1 MTSLTA
7 NTSTAETQVKNSSR
21 RTFLKA
27 TAMGSSGLMM
37 TIALPGCATLKNGGM
52 TQVGDSE
59 QWDSNAWLRIDSD
72 NSIHFVLDRVEMGQ
86 GTYTGMTTLLAEELE
101 VDPAKVDVSFAG
113 VDSVYRNT
121 IYGLQITGGST
132 SVASSWQII
141 REAGAAT
148 RIMLIK
154 AAANTWGIKES
165 DCVAENGAVINNAA
179 GDKNKGKQITFGQL
193 AAIAATYSVP
203 SDIPL
208 KNKAD
213 FKVIGKY
220 NKRLDALKKSTGTA
234 DYGIDTDLP
243 GMKYAVFTRAPR
255 WDSQIRDFDA
265 SKIENMPGIEHVFA
279 VNKPSAVGIA
289 IVAKSYWQARK
300 AQKLLTVE
308 WAESELTQVND
319 ASIFAQY
326 KKDLADD
333 SGKNVRSEGDIESA
347 LENAAQT
354 ITAEF
359 EMPFLAHATLEPQN
373 CTAWAKEDGL
383 EIWAPTQSADMAQVA
398 AAKAS
403 RYSLSNIKINT
414 TFIGGGFGRR
424 INQDFVAEA
433 AAIADHIQQ
442 PIKLIWSREEDTQRD
457 WYRPSSYHKLSAS
470 VDNDGQ
476 ITGWNHQM
484 AGSGV
489 FDYFVGD
496 AAPAQYPFMPKFMF
510 GMLESAGKL
519 GEGIIA
525 PADGSIFEGAEAIPY
540 DFANINVDYK
550 KSDSGILVGNWRS
563 VGYSHNGFIVETF
576 IEKLAQLPQV
586 KAKKDSYQF
595 RYDLLN
601 KHPRAQAVLEKAA
614 KEANWGSPL
623 PGCTQGISIH
633 KSFGTWVAEIA
644 DIEIDRSANAANQI
658 KVKRVVCVVD
668 CGQVVNP
675 DTVVAQMEGGIIFAL
690 TAALYGEIT
699 IKDGIPQQTNFH
711 DYQLLRMNEAP
722 QIDVHIIES
731 DEKPTGVGEPGV
743 PPLASA
749 VANAITAKTGQFFN
763 KLPLKLDA

>member
-1 MTSLTA
+1 MTSLSNMPEK
-7 NTSTAETQVKNSSR
+7 NTLNPSR

-27 TAMGSSGLMM
+27 SAMGGGLMM
-37 TIALPGCATLKNGGM
+37 TIALPGCATLKNGGL
-52 TQVGDSE
+52 TQAGDTE
-59 QWDSNAWLRIDSD
+59 QWDANAWLRIDSD

-86 GTYTGMTTLLAEELE
+86 NTYTGMATLVAEELE
-101 VDPAKVDVSFAG
+101 VDPETINVSFAAA
-113 VDSVYRNT
+113 DSAYRNT
-121 IYGLQITGGST
+121 VYGLQITGGST
-132 SVASSWQII
+132 SIVSSWQIV

-148 RIMLIK
+148 RMMLIK
-154 AAANTWGIKES
+154 AAADTWGIAAS
-165 DCVAENGAVINNAA
+165 DCIANSGMVINQAA
-179 GDKNKGKQITFGQL
+179 GHVQSGQQISFGDL
-193 AAIAATYSVP
+193 AVIAATYSVP

-208 KNKAD
+208 KDKAD
-213 FKVIGKY
+213 FKLIGKY
-220 NKRLDALKKSTGTA
+220 NKRLDAAKKSTGSA
-234 DYGIDTDLP
+234 GYGIDTELP

-255 WDSQIRDFDA
+255 WDSELISFDA
-265 SKIENMPGIEHVFA
+265 SKIENLPGIEQVFA
-279 VNKPSAVGIA
+279 VNKPSAIGVA
-289 IVAKSYWQARK
+289 IVAKSYWQAKK
-300 AQKLLTVE
+300 AQTLLTVE
-308 WAESELTQVND
+308 WGDSELTNVDN

-326 KKDLADD
+326 EKDLAED
-333 SGKNVRSEGDIESA
+333 SGKNVRSEGDTQAA
-347 LENAAQT
+347 LANAAQT
-354 ITAEF
+354 VTTEYK
-359 EMPFLAHATLEPQN
+359 MPFLAHATLEPQN

-383 EIWAPTQSADMAQVA
+383 EIWAPTQSPDMAQVA

-403 RYSLSNIKINT
+403 RYSLSDIKVNT

-433 AAIADHIQQ
+433 AAIADHAQQ

-457 WYRPSSYHKLSAS
+457 WYRPSSLHKLSAA
-470 VDNDGQ
+470 VDDAGK
-476 ITGWNHQM
+476 ITAWNHQM

-525 PADGSIFEGAEAIPY
+525 PADGSIFEGANEIPY

-563 VGYSHNGFIVETF
+563 VGHSHTGFIVETF

-586 KAKKDSYQF
+586 KVQQDSYQF
-595 RYDLLN
+595 RYDLLSR
-601 KHPRAQAVLEKAA
+601 HPRAQAVLKKAA
-614 KEANWGSPL
+614 EKANWGTPL

-633 KSFGTWVAEIA
+633 KSFGTWVAQIA
-644 DIEIDRSANAANQI
+644 DVEINPAANANNQI

-690 TAALYGEIT
+690 SAALYGNVT

-711 DYQLLRMNEAP
+711 DYPLLRINQAP
-722 QIDVHIIES
+722 SIDVHIMNSTEQ
-731 DEKPTGVGEPGV
+731 PTGVGEPGV
-743 PPLASA
+743 PPLAAA
-749 VANAITAKTGQFFN
+749 VANAITAKTGQLFDS
-763 KLPLKLDA
+763 LPLTLG

>member
-1 MTSLTA
+1 MTSLISDTA
-7 NTSTAETQVKNSSR
+7 NKLKQSR
-21 RTFLKA
+21 RSFLKA
-27 TAMGSSGLMM
+27 TAMGSGGLMM
-37 TIALPGCATLKNGGM
+37 SIALPACSTLKNGGM
-52 TQVGDSE
+52 KHVGDNE

-72 NSIHFVLDRVEMGQ
+72 NTIHFVLDRVEMGQ
-86 GTYTGMTTLLAEELE
+86 GTYTGMTSLLAEELE
-101 VDPAKVDVSFAG
+101 VDPAKVQVSFAG
-113 VDSVYRNT
+113 VDSIYRNT
-121 IYGLQITGGST
+121 IYGIQITGGST
-132 SVASSWQII
+132 SVASSWQIV

-154 AAANTWGIKES
+154 AAANTWGIRE
-165 DCVAENGAVINNAA
+165 DECLAENGAVINKAS
-179 GDKNKGKQITFGQL
+179 GDKNNGQQITFGQL
-193 AAIAATYSVP
+193 AAIAVTYSVP
-203 SDIPL
+203 NDIPL
-208 KNKAD
+208 KDKAD

-220 NKRLDALKKSTGTA
+220 NKRLDAIKKATGTA

-243 GMKYAVFTRAPR
+243 GMKYAVFTRAGR
-255 WDSQIRDFDA
+255 WDSQIKNFDA
-265 SKIENMPGIEHVFA
+265 SQIETMPGVEYVFA
-279 VNKPSAVGIA
+279 VHKPSAIGIA
-289 IVAKSYWQARK
+289 IVAKTYWQARK
-300 AQKLLTVE
+300 AQQALQVE
-308 WAESELTQVND
+308 WHESELNNVDD

-326 KKDLADD
+326 KKDLAED
-333 SGKNVRSEGDIESA
+333 SGKNVRSEGDIEQA
-347 LENAAQT
+347 LDNAAHT
-354 ITAEF
+354 ISAEY
-359 EMPFLAHATLEPQN
+359 EMPFLAHSTLEPQN

-383 EIWAPTQSADMAQVA
+383 EIWAPTQSPDMAQVA
-398 AAKAS
+398 AAKATN
-403 RYSLSNIKINT
+403 YSLSDIKINT

-433 AAIADHIQQ
+433 AAISEQVKQ

-470 VDNDGQ
+470 VDKNGQ
-476 ITGWNHQM
+476 VSGWNHQM

-510 GMLESAGKL
+510 GMLEGAGKM

-525 PADGSIFEGAEAIPY
+525 PADASIFEGADAIPY
-540 DFANINVDYK
+540 EFANINVDYK

-576 IEKLAQLPQV
+576 IEQLARSEKV
-586 KAKKDSYQF
+586 KAQKDSYQF

-601 KHPRAQAVLEKAA
+601 KHPRAQAVLKLAA
-614 KEANWGSPL
+614 DKANWGSPL
-623 PGCTQGISIH
+623 ADCTQGISIH
-633 KSFGTWVAEIA
+633 KSFGTWVAEVA
-644 DIEIDRSANAANQI
+644 DVALVNNQI

-675 DTVVAQMEGGIIFAL
+675 DVVKAQMEGGIIFAL
-690 TAALYGEIT
+690 TAALYGEIN
-699 IKDGIPQQTNFH
+699 IKQGIPQQTNFH
-711 DYQLLRMNEAP
+711 DYQLLRINESP
-722 QIDVHIIES
+722 DIDVHIIDS

-749 VANAITAKTGQFFN
+749 VANALTAKTGQYFY

>member
-1 MTSLTA
+1 MTTLTSSSASSL
-7 NTSTAETQVKNSSR
+7 NPSR
-21 RTFLKA
+21 RNFLKA
-27 TAMGSSGLMM
+27 SAMGSGGLIIS
-37 TIALPGCATLKNGGM
+37 IALPSCASFKNGGM
-52 TQVGDSE
+52 SQAGDIE
-59 QWDSNAWLRIDSD
+59 QWNSNAWLRIDSD

-86 GTYTGMTTLLAEELE
+86 GTYTGMTSLLCEELE
-101 VDPAKVDVSFAG
+101 VDPEKVNVSFAG

-121 IYGLQITGGST
+121 IYGIQITGGST
-132 SVASSWQII
+132 SIASSWQIV

-148 RIMLIK
+148 RMMLIK
-154 AAANTWGIKES
+154 AAANTWDIHEQ
-165 DCVAENGAVINNAA
+165 DCIAENGVVINKATGN
-179 GDKNKGKQITFGQL
+179 KNNGHQITFGQL

-208 KNKAD
+208 KDKAD
-213 FKVIGKY
+213 FKIIGKY
-220 NKRLDALKKSTGTA
+220 NKRLDAIKKATGTA

-255 WDSQIRDFDA
+255 WDSQIKHFDA
-265 SKIENMPGIEHVFA
+265 SKIENMPGIEQVFA
-279 VNKPSAVGIA
+279 VHKPSAIGVA
-289 IVAKSYWQARK
+289 IVAKTYWQARK
-300 AQKLLTVE
+300 AQQALHVE
-308 WAESELTQVND
+308 WHESELTQVSD

-326 KKDLADD
+326 KKDLAND
-333 SGKNVRSEGDIESA
+333 SGKNVRSEGNIDQA
-347 LENAAQT
+347 LENAEQT
-354 ITAEF
+354 ISAEY
-359 EMPFLAHATLEPQN
+359 EMPFLAHSTLEPQN
-373 CTAWAKEDGL
+373 CVAWAKEDSL
-383 EIWAPTQSADMAQVA
+383 EIWAPTQSPDMAQVA
-398 AAKAS
+398 AAKATD
-403 RYSLSNIKINT
+403 YSLSDIKVNT
-414 TFIGGGFGRR
+414 TFLGGGFGRR

-433 AAIADHIQQ
+433 AAISEISKQ

-470 VDNDGQ
+470 INKAGE
-476 ITGWNHQM
+476 ISGWNHQM

-496 AAPAQYPFMPKFMF
+496 AAPAQYPFLPKFMF
-510 GMLESAGKL
+510 GMLESAGKM

-525 PADGSIFEGAEAIPY
+525 PADGSIFEGADAIPY

-576 IEKLAQLPQV
+576 IEQLAQLPLM
-586 KAKKDSYQF
+586 KAQKDSYQF

-601 KHPRAQAVLEKAA
+601 KHPRAQAVLKLAA
-614 KEANWGSPL
+614 DKANWGSPL

-633 KSFGTWVAEIA
+633 KSFGTWVAEVA
-644 DIEIDRSANAANQI
+644 DVIVENNQI
-658 KVKRVVCVVD
+658 KVKRVVCAVD

-690 TAALYGEIT
+690 TAALYGEIN
-699 IKDGIPQQTNFH
+699 IKEGIPQQTNFH

-722 QIDVHIIES
+722 IIDVHIVDS
-731 DEKPTGVGEPGV
+731 DENPTGVGEPGV

-749 VANAITAKTGQFFN
+749 VANAITAKTGQYFN

>member
-1 MTSLTA
+1 MTSLIT
-7 NTSTAETQVKNSSR
+7 NTTNATKTSKPNNSR
-21 RTFLKA
+21 RSFLKA
-27 TAMGSSGLMM
+27 TAMGSGGLMM
-37 TIALPGCATLKNGGM
+37 TIALPSCATLKNGGM
-52 TQVGDSE
+52 NKVGNIE

-101 VDPAKVDVSFAG
+101 VDPEKVEVSFAG

-154 AAANTWGIKES
+154 AAANTWGIKDSE
-165 DCVAENGAVINNAA
+165 CIAENGSVINNAP
-179 GDKNKGKQITFGQL
+179 GHKNKDKKITFGQL

-208 KNKAD
+208 KAKAD

-234 DYGIDTDLP
+234 DYGIDADLP
-243 GMKYAVFTRAPR
+243 GMKYAVFTRARR
-255 WDSQIRDFDA
+255 WDSQIKNFNA
-265 SKIENMPGIEHVFA
+265 SKVKNMPGIEHVFA
-279 VNKPSAVGIA
+279 VNKPSAIGIA

-300 AQKLLTVE
+300 AQQALTVE
-308 WAESELTQVND
+308 WENSELTQIDD

-326 KKDLADD
+326 KEDLAND
-333 SGKNVRSEGDIESA
+333 SGKNVRSEGDIKSA
-347 LENAAQT
+347 LENADQT

-383 EIWAPTQSADMAQVA
+383 EIWAPTQSPDMAQVA

-403 RYSLSNIKINT
+403 RYSLSDIKINT

-433 AAIADHIQQ
+433 AAISDHIQQ

-470 VDNDGQ
+470 IDKSGN
-476 ITGWNHQM
+476 ISGWNHQM

-489 FDYFVGD
+489 FDYFVGE

-576 IEKLAQLPQV
+576 IEQLAQLPQI

-601 KHPRAQAVLEKAA
+601 RHLRAQTVLNKAA
-614 KEANWGSPL
+614 KEASWGSPL

-644 DIEIDRSANAANQI
+644 DVKIINNQI
-658 KVKRVVCVVD
+658 KVERVVCVVD

-690 TAALYGEIT
+690 TAALYGKIT

-711 DYQLLRMNEAP
+711 DYQLLRINETP
-722 QIDVHIIES
+722 KIDVHIIDS

-743 PPLASA
+743 PPLAAA
-749 VANAITAKTGQFFN
+749 VANAITAKTGQLFN
-763 KLPLKLDA
+763 KLPLKLGA

>member
-1 MTSLTA
+1 MTSLSRKSTAA
-7 NTSTAETQVKNSSR
+7 NTSR
-21 RTFLKA
+21 RQFLKA
-27 TAMGSSGLMM
+27 TSFGTGGLMM
-37 TIALPGCATLKNGGM
+37 TIALPGCATLKNGGL
-52 TQVGDSE
+52 TQDGD
-59 QWDSNAWLRIDSD
+59 QTHWDSNAWLRIDSD

-86 GTYTGMTTLLAEELE
+86 GTYTGMTSLLAEELE
-101 VDPAKVDVSFAG
+101 VDPANVIVSFAG
-113 VDSVYRNT
+113 VDSIYRNT
-121 IYGLQITGGST
+121 IYGIQITGGST
-132 SVASSWQII
+132 SVASSWDIV

-154 AAANTWGIKES
+154 AAAQTWNINKS
-165 DCVAENGAVINNAA
+165 DCKAENGSVINNAS
-179 GDKNKGKQITFGQL
+179 GHKDYGKTISFGQL
-193 AAIAATYSVP
+193 AAIAATYSIP
-203 SDIPL
+203 SDIVL
-208 KNKAD
+208 KDKAD
-213 FKVIGKY
+213 FKIIGKY
-220 NKRLDALKKSTGTA
+220 NKRLDAIQKATGTA

-243 GMKYAVFTRAPR
+243 GMKYAVFTRAGR
-255 WDSQIRDFDA
+255 WDSQLKSFDA
-265 SKIENMPGIEHVFA
+265 SKIENMPGIEQVFA
-279 VNKPSAVGIA
+279 VNKPSAVGVA
-289 IVAKSYWQARK
+289 IVAKTYWHARK
-300 AQKLLTVE
+300 AQQALEVE
-308 WAESELTQVND
+308 WKDSELTQIDD

-383 EIWAPTQSADMAQVA
+383 EIWAPTQSPDMAQVA

-403 RYSLSNIKINT
+403 RYSLADIKVNT

-433 AAIADHIQQ
+433 AAIADHVQQ

-457 WYRPSSYHKLSAS
+457 WFRPSSYHKLSAS
-470 VDNDGQ
+470 INNDGQ

-489 FDYFVGD
+489 FDYFVAD

-510 GMLESAGKL
+510 GMLEQAGKL

-525 PADGSIFEGAEAIPY
+525 PADGSIYEGAEAVPY

-576 IEKLAQLPQV
+576 IEKLAQLPHI

-595 RYDLLN
+595 RYDLLS
-601 KHPRAQAVLEKAA
+601 KHPRAQAVLKKAA

-644 DIEIDRSANAANQI
+644 DVEVKDNQI

-675 DTVVAQMEGGIIFAL
+675 NIVIAQMEGGIIFAL
-690 TAALYGEIT
+690 TAALYGKVT
-699 IKDGIPQQTNFH
+699 IKDGIPQQSNFH

-722 QIDVHIIES
+722 QIDVHIIDS
-731 DEKPTGVGEPGV
+731 DESPTGVGEPGV

-763 KLPLKLDA
+763 KLPLTLG

>member
-1 MTSLTA
+1 MTSLIT
-7 NTSTAETQVKNSSR
+7 NTTNATKTSKPNNSR
-21 RTFLKA
+21 RSFLKA
-27 TAMGSSGLMM
+27 TAMGSGGLMM
-37 TIALPGCATLKNGGM
+37 TIALPSCATLKNGGV
-52 TQVGDSE
+52 TKVNNIE

-86 GTYTGMTTLLAEELE
+86 GTYTGLTSLLAEELE
-101 VDPAKVDVSFAG
+101 VDPEKVDVSFAG

-165 DCVAENGAVINNAA
+165 ECIAENGFVINNAI
-179 GDKNKGKQITFGQL
+179 GHTNQGKKITFGQL

-208 KNKAD
+208 KAKAD

-220 NKRLDALKKSTGTA
+220 NKRLDALKKSTGA
-234 DYGIDTDLP
+234 AEYGIDTDLP
-243 GMKYAVFTRAPR
+243 GMKYAVFTRAGR
-255 WDSQIRDFDA
+255 WDSQIKNFNA
-265 SKIENMPGIEHVFA
+265 SKVKNMPGIEHVFA
-279 VNKPSAVGIA
+279 VNKPSAIGIA

-300 AQKLLTVE
+300 AQQALTVE
-308 WAESELTQVND
+308 WENSELTQIDD

-326 KKDLADD
+326 KEDLAND
-333 SGKNVRSEGDIESA
+333 SGKNVRSEGDIKSA
-347 LENAAQT
+347 LENADQT

-403 RYSLSNIKINT
+403 RYSLSDIKINT

-433 AAIADHIQQ
+433 AAISDHIQQ

-470 VDNDGQ
+470 IDKSGN
-476 ITGWNHQM
+476 ISGWNHQM

-525 PADGSIFEGAEAIPY
+525 PADGSICEGAEAIPY

-576 IEKLAQLPQV
+576 IEQLAQLPQI

-601 KHPRAQAVLEKAA
+601 KHPRAQTVLNKAA
-614 KEANWGSPL
+614 KEASWGSPL

-644 DIEIDRSANAANQI
+644 DVKIINNQI
-658 KVKRVVCVVD
+658 KVERVVCVVD

-690 TAALYGEIT
+690 TAALYGKIT

-711 DYQLLRMNEAP
+711 DYQLLRINETP
-722 QIDVHIIES
+722 KIDVHIIDS

-743 PPLASA
+743 PPLAAA

-763 KLPLKLDA
+763 KLPLKLGA

>member
-1 MTSLTA
+1 MTSS
-7 NTSTAETQVKNSSR
+7 TSEISNKLKQTR

-27 TAMGSSGLMM
+27 TAMGSGGLMM
-37 TIALPGCATLKNGGM
+37 SIALPGCATLKNGGM
-52 TQVGDSE
+52 TQAGDTE
-59 QWDSNAWLRIDSD
+59 QWNSNAWLRIDSD

-101 VDPAKVDVSFAG
+101 VDPEKVNVSFAG

-121 IYGLQITGGST
+121 IYGIQITGGST
-132 SVASSWQII
+132 SVASSWQIV

-148 RIMLIK
+148 RIMLVK
-154 AAANTWGIKES
+154 AAANTWGISEM
-165 DCVAENGAVINNAA
+165 DCSAENGVIINKAQ
-179 GDKNKGKQITFGQL
+179 GHKNQGKHITFGQL
-193 AAIAATYSVP
+193 ASIAATYSVP
-203 SDIPL
+203 SEIPL
-208 KNKAD
+208 KDKAD

-220 NKRLDALKKSTGTA
+220 NKRLDALKKATGTA
-234 DYGIDTDLP
+234 DYGIDTELP
-243 GMKYAVFTRAPR
+243 GMKYAVFTRAGR
-255 WDSQIRDFDA
+255 WDSQIKNFDA
-265 SKIENMPGIEHVFA
+265 SQIKKMPGIEQVFA
-279 VNKPSAVGIA
+279 VNKPSAIGIA

-300 AQKLLTVE
+300 AQQALTVE
-308 WAESELTQVND
+308 WHESELTNIDD
-319 ASIFAQY
+319 ATIFAQY
-326 KKDLADD
+326 KKDLAAD
-333 SGKNVRSEGDIESA
+333 SGNNVRSEGDIESA
-347 LENAAQT
+347 LESATHT
-354 ITAEF
+354 ITAEY

-373 CTAWAKEDGL
+373 CTAWAKPEGL
-383 EIWAPTQSADMAQVA
+383 EIWAPTQSPDMAQAA
-398 AAKAS
+398 AAKATS
-403 RYSLSNIKINT
+403 YSLSDITINT

-433 AAIADHIQQ
+433 AAISEIAQQ

-470 VDNDGQ
+470 INKVGEV
-476 ITGWNHQM
+476 TGWNHQM

-496 AAPAQYPFMPKFMF
+496 AAVAQYPFMPKFMF
-510 GMLESAGKL
+510 GMLGSVGKM
-519 GEGIIA
+519 GEGIMT

-576 IEKLAQLPQV
+576 IEKLAQSTAI
-586 KAKKDSYQF
+586 KAQKDSYQF
-595 RYDLLN
+595 RYDLLK
-601 KHPRAQAVLEKAA
+601 KHPRAQAVLKMAADKAS
-614 KEANWGSPL
+614 WGSPL

-644 DIEIDRSANAANQI
+644 DVSIENKQI

-690 TAALYGEIT
+690 TAALYGKIS
-699 IKDGIPQQTNFH
+699 IKDGIPQQSNFH
-711 DYQLLRMNEAP
+711 DYQLLRINEAP

-731 DEKPTGVGEPGV
+731 NENPTGVGEPGV

-749 VANAITAKTGQFFN
+749 VANAITAKTGQFFHS
-763 KLPLKLDA
+763 LPLKLG

>member
-1 MTSLTA
+1 MTSLSNNSSSNKIL
-7 NTSTAETQVKNSSR
+7 NTSR

-27 TAMGSSGLMM
+27 TAMGSGGLMM
-37 TIALPGCATLKNGGM
+37 TIALPGCATLKNGGL
-52 TQVGDSE
+52 TQVGDTQ

-72 NSIHFVLDRVEMGQ
+72 NTIHFVVDRVEMGQ
-86 GTYTGMTTLLAEELE
+86 GTYTGLTSLVAEELE
-101 VDPAKVDVSFAG
+101 VDPAKIQVSFAG
-113 VDSVYRNT
+113 AESVYRNT
-121 IYGLQITGGST
+121 VYGLQITGGST
-132 SVASSWQII
+132 SIVSSWQII

-148 RIMLIK
+148 RLMLIK
-154 AAANTWGIKES
+154 AAASTWGIKES
-165 DCVAENGAVINNAA
+165 DCIAEDGVVINKAV
-179 GDKNKGKQITFGQL
+179 GHKNNGQQISFGQL
-193 AAIAATYSVP
+193 ASIAATYSIP

-208 KNKAD
+208 KDKAD

-220 NKRLDALKKSTGTA
+220 NKRLDAIQKATGTA
-234 DYGIDTDLP
+234 EYGIDTDLP
-243 GMKYAVFTRAPR
+243 GMKYAVFTRAGR
-255 WDSQIRDFDA
+255 WDSELKSFDT
-265 SKIENMPGIEHVFA
+265 SKIKNMPGIEHVFA
-279 VNKPSAVGIA
+279 VNKPSAVGVA

-300 AQKLLTVE
+300 AQQALTVE
-308 WAESELTQVND
+308 WGESELTQVDN

-326 KKDLADD
+326 KKDLANDT
-333 SGKNVRSEGDIESA
+333 GKNVRSEGDIESA

-354 ITAEF
+354 VSTEY

-373 CTAWAKEDGL
+373 CTARATKDGL
-383 EIWAPTQSADMAQVA
+383 EIWAPTQSPDMAQVA

-403 RYSLSNIKINT
+403 RYSLSDIKVHT
-414 TFIGGGFGRR
+414 TFIGGAFGRR

-433 AAIADHIQQ
+433 AAIADHVQQ

-457 WYRPSSYHKLSAS
+457 WYRPSSYHKLSAAI
-470 VDNDGQ
+470 DQEGQ

-525 PADGSIFEGAEAIPY
+525 PADGSIFEGANEIPY

-563 VGYSHNGFIVETF
+563 VGHSHTGFIVETF
-576 IEKLAQLPQV
+576 IERLAQLPEI

-595 RYDLLN
+595 RYDLLS
-601 KHPRAQAVLEKAA
+601 KHPRAQAVLKKAA
-614 KEANWGSPL
+614 QEANWGTPL

-644 DIEIDRSANAANQI
+644 DVEIINKEI

-675 DTVVAQMEGGIIFAL
+675 DMVIAQMEGGINFAL
-690 TAALYGEIT
+690 SAALYGDIT

-711 DYQLLRMNEAP
+711 DNQLLRMNEAP
-722 QIDVHIIES
+722 QIDVHIIDS
-731 DEKPTGVGEPGV
+731 NEKPTGVGEPGV

-749 VANAITAKTGQFFN
+749 VANAITAKTGQLFN

>member
-1 MTSLTA
+1 MTTLTSSSASSL
-7 NTSTAETQVKNSSR
+7 NPSR
-21 RTFLKA
+21 RNFLKA
-27 TAMGSSGLMM
+27 SAMGSGGLIIS
-37 TIALPGCATLKNGGM
+37 IALPSCANLKNGRM
-52 TQVGDSE
+52 SQVGDIE
-59 QWDSNAWLRIDSD
+59 QWNSNAWLRIDSD

-86 GTYTGMTTLLAEELE
+86 GTYTGMTSLLCEELE
-101 VDPAKVDVSFAG
+101 VDPEKVNVSFAG

-121 IYGLQITGGST
+121 IYGIQITGGST

-148 RIMLIK
+148 RMMLIK
-154 AAANTWGIKES
+154 AAANTWDIHEQ
-165 DCVAENGAVINNAA
+165 DCIAENGAVINKAA
-179 GDKNKGKQITFGQL
+179 GNTNNGQQITFGQL

-208 KNKAD
+208 KDKAD
-213 FKVIGKY
+213 FKIIGKY
-220 NKRLDALKKSTGTA
+220 NKRLDAIKKATGTA

-255 WDSQIRDFDA
+255 WDSQIKNYDA
-265 SKIENMPGIEHVFA
+265 SQIEKMPGIEQVFA
-279 VNKPSAVGIA
+279 VHKPSAIGVA

-300 AQKLLTVE
+300 AQQALHVE
-308 WAESELTQVND
+308 WHESELTQVSD

-326 KKDLADD
+326 KKDLAND
-333 SGKNVRSEGDIESA
+333 SGKNVRSEGNIDQA
-347 LENAAQT
+347 LENAEQT
-354 ITAEF
+354 ISAEY
-359 EMPFLAHATLEPQN
+359 EMPFLAHSTLEPQN
-373 CTAWAKEDGL
+373 CVAWAKEDSL
-383 EIWAPTQSADMAQVA
+383 EIWAPTQSPDIAQVA
-398 AAKAS
+398 AAKATD
-403 RYSLSNIKINT
+403 YSLSDIKVNT
-414 TFIGGGFGRR
+414 TFLGGGFGRR

-433 AAIADHIQQ
+433 AAISEISKQ

-470 VDNDGQ
+470 INKAGE
-476 ITGWNHQM
+476 ISGWNHQM

-496 AAPAQYPFMPKFMF
+496 AAPAQYPFLPKFMF
-510 GMLESAGKL
+510 GMLESAGKM

-525 PADGSIFEGAEAIPY
+525 PADGSIFEGADAIPY

-576 IEKLAQLPQV
+576 IEQLAQLPLM
-586 KAKKDSYQF
+586 KAQKDSYQF

-601 KHPRAQAVLEKAA
+601 KHPRAQAVLKLAAA
-614 KEANWGSPL
+614 KANWGSPL

-633 KSFGTWVAEIA
+633 KSFGTWVAEVA
-644 DIEIDRSANAANQI
+644 DVIVENNQI
-658 KVKRVVCVVD
+658 KVKRVVCAVD

-690 TAALYGEIT
+690 TAALYGEIN
-699 IKDGIPQQTNFH
+699 IKEGIPQQSNFH
-711 DYQLLRMNEAP
+711 DYQLLRMKEAP
-722 QIDVHIIES
+722 IIDVHIVYS
-731 DEKPTGVGEPGV
+731 DENPTGVGEPGV

-749 VANAITAKTGQFFN
+749 VANAITAKTGQYFN

>member
-1 MTSLTA
+1 MTS
-7 NTSTAETQVKNSSR
+7 STADTSITKLKQTR
-21 RTFLKA
+21 RSFLKV
-27 TAMGSSGLMM
+27 TAMGSGGLMM
-37 TIALPGCATLKNGGM
+37 SIALPSCATFKNGGM
-52 TQVGDSE
+52 TQAGDTD
-59 QWDSNAWLRIDSD
+59 QWNANAWLRIDSD

-86 GTYTGMTTLLAEELE
+86 GTYTSMTTLLAEELE
-101 VDPAKVDVSFAG
+101 VDPEKVNVTFAG

-121 IYGLQITGGST
+121 IYGIQITGGST
-132 SVASSWQII
+132 SVASSWQIL
-141 REAGAAT
+141 REAGAVT

-154 AAANTWGIKES
+154 AAASTWGISEA
-165 DCVAENGAVINNAA
+165 DCSAENGIVINNAV
-179 GDKNKGKQITFGQL
+179 GHKQNGQKITFGQL
-193 AAIAATYSVP
+193 ASIAATYSVP

-208 KNKAD
+208 KDKAD

-220 NKRLDALKKSTGTA
+220 NKRLDALKKATGTA
-234 DYGIDTDLP
+234 DYGIDTELP
-243 GMKYAVFTRAPR
+243 GMKYAVFTRAGR
-255 WDSQIRDFDA
+255 WDSQIKSFDA
-265 SKIENMPGIEHVFA
+265 SQIKKMPGIEQVFA
-279 VNKPSAVGIA
+279 VNKPHAIGVA

-300 AQKLLTVE
+300 AQKALTVE
-308 WAESELTQVND
+308 WHESELTHIDD

-326 KKDLADD
+326 KKDLAAG
-333 SGKNVRSEGDIESA
+333 SGNNVRSEGDIASA
-347 LENAAQT
+347 LENATQT
-354 ITAEF
+354 ITAEY

-373 CTAWAKEDGL
+373 CTAWAKPDGL
-383 EIWAPTQSADMAQVA
+383 EVWAPTQSPDMAQVA
-398 AAKAS
+398 AAKATD
-403 RYSLSNIKINT
+403 YALADIKIHT

-424 INQDFVAEA
+424 INQDFIAEA
-433 AAIADHIQQ
+433 AAISEISQQ

-470 VDNDGQ
+470 INKAGE
-476 ITGWNHQM
+476 ISGWNHQM

-489 FDYFVGD
+489 FDYFVGN
-496 AAPAQYPFMPKFMF
+496 AAVAQYPFMPKFMF
-510 GMLESAGKL
+510 GMLESVGKM
-519 GEGIIA
+519 GEGIMT

-563 VGYSHNGFIVETF
+563 VGYSHNGFIVESF
-576 IEKLAQLPQV
+576 IEKLAQSPAI
-586 KAKKDSYQF
+586 KSRKDSYQF

-601 KHPRAQAVLEKAA
+601 KHPRAQAVLKMAADKAH
-614 KEANWGSPL
+614 WGSPL

-633 KSFGTWVAEIA
+633 KSFGTWVAQIA
-644 DIEIDRSANAANQI
+644 DVNIEDNQI
-658 KVKRVVCVVD
+658 NVKRVVCVVD

-690 TAALYGEIT
+690 TAALYGKIT

-711 DYQLLRMNEAP
+711 DYQLLRINEAP

-731 DEKPTGVGEPGV
+731 DESPTGVGEPGV

-763 KLPLKLDA
+763 SLPLKLG

>member
-1 MTSLTA
+1 MTSSGTELK
-7 NTSTAETQVKNSSR
+7 QSR
-21 RTFLKA
+21 RSFLKA
-27 TAMGSSGLMM
+27 TAMGSGGLMIS
-37 TIALPGCATLKNGGM
+37 IALPSCANLKNNGM
-52 TQVGDSE
+52 QQAGETD
-59 QWDSNAWLRIDSD
+59 QWNANAWLRIDSN

-101 VDPAKVDVSFAG
+101 VDPEKVNVSFAG

-121 IYGLQITGGST
+121 IYGIQITGGST
-132 SVASSWQII
+132 SVTSSWHII
-141 REAGAAT
+141 RAAGAAT

-154 AAANTWGIKES
+154 AAAHTWDINANE
-165 DCVAENGAVINNAA
+165 CNAENGSVINKSN
-179 GDKNKGKQITFGQL
+179 GHPLFDQQITFGQL
-193 AAIAATYSVP
+193 ASIAATYSVP
-203 SDIPL
+203 NDIPL
-208 KNKAD
+208 KDKAD

-220 NKRLDALKKSTGTA
+220 NKRLDALKKATGTA
-234 DYGIDTDLP
+234 DFGIDTELP
-243 GMKYAVFTRAPR
+243 GMKYAVFTRAAR
-255 WDSQIRDFDA
+255 WDSQIKHFDA
-265 SKIENMPGIEHVFA
+265 SQIEKMPGVEHVFA
-279 VNKPSAVGIA
+279 INRPSAIGIA

-300 AQKLLTVE
+300 AQQALNVE
-308 WAESELTQVND
+308 WHESELTDVND

-326 KKDLADD
+326 KKDLAAD
-333 SGKNVRSEGDIESA
+333 SGNNVRSEGDMKSA

-354 ITAEF
+354 ITAEY

-373 CTAWAKEDGL
+373 CSAWAKPGSL
-383 EIWAPTQSADMAQVA
+383 EIWAPTQSPDMAQVA
-398 AAKAS
+398 AAKATD
-403 RYSLSNIKINT
+403 YSLSDIKIHT

-433 AAIADHIQQ
+433 AAISEMAQQ

-470 VDNDGQ
+470 INNSGE

-510 GMLESAGKL
+510 GILESAGKL

-525 PADGSIFEGAEAIPY
+525 PADGSIYEGAEAIPY
-540 DFANINVDYK
+540 DFANINVDYR

-576 IEKLAQLPQV
+576 IEQLAQLPV
-586 KAKKDSYQF
+586 IKAQKDSYQF
-595 RYDLLN
+595 RYDLLKN
-601 KHPRAQAVLEKAA
+601 HPRAQAVLKMAAA
-614 KEANWGSPL
+614 KAHWGSPL

-633 KSFGTWVAEIA
+633 KSFGTWVAQVA
-644 DIEIDRSANAANQI
+644 DVQIKDSATKDNQI

-675 DTVVAQMEGGIIFAL
+675 DIVIAQMEGGIIFAL
-690 TAALYGEIT
+690 TAALYGKIT
-699 IKDGIPQQTNFH
+699 IKDGTVQQTNFH
-711 DYQLLRMNEAP
+711 DYQLLRMNQAP
-722 QIDVHIIES
+722 QIDVHIINS
-731 DEKPTGVGEPGV
+731 DEEPTGVGEPGV

-749 VANAITAKTGQFFN
+749 VANAITAKTGQHFYS
-763 KLPLKLDA
+763 LPLTLE

>member
-1 MTSLTA
+1 MTSLTPDTSISI
-7 NTSTAETQVKNSSR
+7 NTNVKQSR

-27 TAMGSSGLMM
+27 TAIGSGGLIMS
-37 TIALPGCATLKNGGM
+37 IALPGCATLKNGGIN
-52 TQVGDSE
+52 QVGE
-59 QWDSNAWLRIDSD
+59 TQQWDANAWLRIDSD

-86 GTYTGMTTLLAEELE
+86 GTYTGITTLLAEELE
-101 VDPAKVDVSFAG
+101 VDPEKVDVSFAG

-121 IYGLQITGGST
+121 IYGIQITGGST
-132 SVASSWQII
+132 SIASSWQIV

-154 AAANTWGIKES
+154 AAANTWGIS
-165 DCVAENGAVINNAA
+165 TADCSAKNGVVINQAA
-179 GDKNKGKQITFGQL
+179 GHKSQGKHITFGQL

-203 SDIPL
+203 SEIPL

-220 NKRLDALKKSTGTA
+220 NKRLDALKKATGTA
-234 DYGIDTDLP
+234 DYGIDTELP

-255 WDSQIRDFDA
+255 WDSQIKHFDA
-265 SKIENMPGIEHVFA
+265 NQIEKMPGVEQVFA

-289 IVAKSYWQARK
+289 IVATSYWQARK
-300 AQKLLTVE
+300 AQQALNVE
-308 WAESELTQVND
+308 WHESELTQVDD

-326 KKDLADD
+326 KKDLAAD
-333 SGKNVRSEGDIESA
+333 SGDNVRREGNIESA
-347 LENAAQT
+347 LENAEHT
-354 ITAEF
+354 ISAEY
-359 EMPFLAHATLEPQN
+359 EMPFLAHASLEPQN
-373 CTAWAKEDGL
+373 CSAWAKPEDL
-383 EIWAPTQSADMAQVA
+383 EIWAPTQSPDMAQVA
-398 AAKAS
+398 AAKATD
-403 RYSLSNIKINT
+403 YSLSDIKINT
-414 TFIGGGFGRR
+414 TFIGGSFGRR
-424 INQDFVAEA
+424 INQDYVAEA
-433 AAIADHIQQ
+433 AAISEISQQ

-470 VDNDGQ
+470 INKAGE

-510 GMLESAGKL
+510 GMLEGAGKL

-525 PADGSIFEGAEAIPY
+525 PADGSIFEGANSIPY

-576 IEKLAQLPQV
+576 IEQLAQLPAM

-601 KHPRAQAVLEKAA
+601 KHPRAQAVLKMAAEK
-614 KEANWGSPL
+614 ANWGSPL

-633 KSFGTWVAEIA
+633 KSFGTWVAEVA
-644 DIEIDRSANAANQI
+644 DVKVENNQI
-658 KVKRVVCVVD
+658 NVKRVVCAVD

-699 IKDGIPQQTNFH
+699 IKEGIPQQTNFH

-722 QIDVHIIES
+722 QIDVHIIAS
-731 DEKPTGVGEPGV
+731 DEAPTGVGEPGV

-749 VANAITAKTGQFFN
+749 VANAINAKTGQYFYS
-763 KLPLKLDA
+763 LPLKLG

>member
-1 MTSLTA
+1 MTSLIT
-7 NTSTAETQVKNSSR
+7 NTTNATKTSKPNNSR
-21 RTFLKA
+21 RSFLKA
-27 TAMGSSGLMM
+27 TAMGSGGLMM
-37 TIALPGCATLKNGGM
+37 TIALPSCATLKNGGM
-52 TQVGDSE
+52 NKVGNIE

-101 VDPAKVDVSFAG
+101 VDPEKVEVSFAG

-154 AAANTWGIKES
+154 AAANTWGIKDSE
-165 DCVAENGAVINNAA
+165 CIAENGSVINNAP
-179 GDKNKGKQITFGQL
+179 GHKNKDKKITFGQL

-208 KNKAD
+208 KAKAD

-234 DYGIDTDLP
+234 DYGIDADLP
-243 GMKYAVFTRAPR
+243 GMKYAVFTRARR
-255 WDSQIRDFDA
+255 WDSQIKNFNA
-265 SKIENMPGIEHVFA
+265 SKVKNMPGIEHVFA
-279 VNKPSAVGIA
+279 VNKPSAIGIA

-300 AQKLLTVE
+300 AQQALTVE
-308 WAESELTQVND
+308 WENSELTQIDD

-326 KKDLADD
+326 KEDLAND
-333 SGKNVRSEGDIESA
+333 SGKNVRSEGDIKSA
-347 LENAAQT
+347 LENADQT

-383 EIWAPTQSADMAQVA
+383 EIWAPTQSPDMAQVA

-403 RYSLSNIKINT
+403 RYSLSDIKINT

-433 AAIADHIQQ
+433 AAISDHIQQ

-470 VDNDGQ
+470 IDKSGN
-476 ITGWNHQM
+476 ISGWNHQM

-489 FDYFVGD
+489 FDYFVGE

-576 IEKLAQLPQV
+576 IEQLAQLPQI

-601 KHPRAQAVLEKAA
+601 RHPRAQTVLNKAA
-614 KEANWGSPL
+614 KEASWGSPL

-644 DIEIDRSANAANQI
+644 DVKIINNQI
-658 KVKRVVCVVD
+658 KVERVVCVVD

-690 TAALYGEIT
+690 TAALYGKIT

-711 DYQLLRMNEAP
+711 DYQLLRINETP
-722 QIDVHIIES
+722 KIDVHIIDS

-743 PPLASA
+743 PPLAAA

-763 KLPLKLDA
+763 KLPLKLGA